1 VRRTDQRGIYID
13 DEDEWDEHRV
23 EYGYPLHV
31 VNRLEAVTQD
41 LKRKVT
47 DRVAPF
53 NEATTRPWFDVL
65 AALDL

>member
-1 VRRTDQRGIYID
+1 
-13 DEDEWDEHRV
+13 V